1 MKREAEKSFCGMQ
14 TPAHLS
20 LPTGRLKVDWDSYWQ
35 GFMSIPLIE
44 AVRFALIK
52 GACERLL
59 KQFPRRGNYHFC
71 ELGAGTASVSRYL
84 GDTYQADITIVD
96 SNPRALDLSRK
107 TFEGFPH
114 RFQTIAR
121 DVFDLKDCEGR
132 FDLVHSGGL
141 IEHFVGEA
149 RDRII
154 EAHCALVKDHGYL
167 MILVPIRNTWYK
179 ILNEGIFKGLR
190 LLDHIPEVPWSFE
203 ELKTSLE
210 RRGFHIIAR
219 TTVVTELGIL
229 AKRDHKIFDV

>member
-1 MKREAEKSFCGMQ
+1 MQ
-14 TPAHLS
+14 TPAPLS
-20 LPTGRLKVDWDSYWQ
+20 LPTGRLEVDWDGYWQ

-59 KQFPRRGNYHFC
+59 KQFPRREGCRFC

-96 SNPRALDLSRK
+96 SNPRALDLSRG
-107 TFEGFPH
+107 TFAGFPR
-114 RFQTIAR
+114 RFHAVPR
-121 DVFDLKDCEGR
+121 DVFDLKDYEGR

-154 EAHCALVKDHGYL
+154 EAHCALAKDHGYL

-190 LLDHIPEVPWSFE
+190 LLDHIPEVPWSLE
-203 ELKTSLE
+203 ELEAELQ
-210 RRGFHIIAR
+210 RRGFRIIAT
-219 TTVVTELGIL
+219 TTVITELGVL
-229 AKRDHKIFDV
+229 ARRE